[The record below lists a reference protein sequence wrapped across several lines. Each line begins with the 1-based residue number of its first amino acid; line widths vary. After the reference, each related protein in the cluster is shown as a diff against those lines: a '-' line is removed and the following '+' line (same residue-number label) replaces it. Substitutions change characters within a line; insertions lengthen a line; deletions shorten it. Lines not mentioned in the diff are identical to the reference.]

1 MAQVISIIRNRLER
15 LAALPRDNRGAFAV
29 EFAAVAPFFF
39 LLLLGILELAIM
51 VFVQAVL
58 DGSARDAARLI
69 RTGQV
74 QTSANPQTTFQT
86 LLCNDMAVLVGCSN
100 LVFNVQSYPTV
111 NAAATS
117 LAQPIQR
124 DANGN
129 PINVTFTPG
138 GASQVVT
145 VQVMYNRPFF
155 TTLVGQYLGGAA
167 NTALLTSTVV
177 FLNEPFGAG
186 P

>member
-86 LLCNDMAVLVGCSN
+86 LLCHS
-100 LVFNVQSYPTV
+100 
-111 NAAATS
+111 
-117 LAQPIQR
+117 R
-124 DANGN
+124 
-129 PINVTFTPG
+129 
-138 GASQVVT
+138 
-145 VQVMYNRPFF
+145 
-155 TTLVGQYLGGAA
+155 
-167 NTALLTSTVV
+167 
-177 FLNEPFGAG
+177 
-186 P
+186 